1 MSQTIEQLA
10 GSAVSVCLR
19 GRRVS
24 CRLELHK
31 AGGRTSAKLRL
42 GLQADKTRIK
52 QHEGH
57 SLLWRWD
64 MPDHC
69 PGGKPPR
76 MPTKRFGGG

>member
-1 MSQTIEQLA
+1 MASLDGTGAGVRAGVERVCVSQTIEQLV
-10 GSAVSVCLR
+10 GSAASDCLC

-42 GLQADKTRIK
+42 GLQAGKTRIK

-57 SLLWRWD
+57 SLL
-64 MPDHC
+64 
-69 PGGKPPR
+69 
-76 MPTKRFGGG
+76 